1 MGMGLGMGMDPA
13 HLMHEEKI
21 RLGVSFTGGGTSK
34 HSPGNRDTFGVTFEI
49 PRRAVLQQSRSTSP
63 LAPC

>member
-1 MGMGLGMGMDPA
+1 MGMGLGMGMGMGMDPT

-34 HSPGNRDTFGVTFEI
+34 HSPGN
-49 PRRAVLQQSRSTSP
+49 
-63 LAPC
+63 